1 MEQIV
6 IDTSVLVQLARTNQE
21 QPNDSFADYDVLIP
35 TVVIAE
41 FKAGLELMPKSRRQA
56 MQLQVLDEVCRESQ
70 ILDFGSREAT
80 QFAIF
85 DALLVSSG
93 LRISEFDLAIA
104 AHAAIKQAPILTLD
118 KKAQFDFLP
127 GINVREF

>member
-1 MEQIV
+1 VEQIV

>member
-118 KKAQFDFLP
+118 KKAQCDFLP

>member
-41 FKAGLELMPKSRRQA
+41 FKAGLELMPKSRWQA

-127 GINVREF
+127 GINVRDF

>member
-1 MEQIV
+1 
-6 IDTSVLVQLARTNQE
+6 
-21 QPNDSFADYDVLIP
+21 
-35 TVVIAE
+35 
-41 FKAGLELMPKSRRQA
+41 